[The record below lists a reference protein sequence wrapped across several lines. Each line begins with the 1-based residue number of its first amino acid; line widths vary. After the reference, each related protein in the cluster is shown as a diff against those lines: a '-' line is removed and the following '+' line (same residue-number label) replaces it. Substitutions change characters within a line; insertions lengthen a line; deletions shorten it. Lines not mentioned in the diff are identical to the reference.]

1 MSRTYRA
8 AKLPIA
14 CSCDAAIGWS
24 WRGNPPTKEETL
36 RETNKARR
44 KGVVPDKSCGC
55 RWDNRKYDCWSKR
68 NHKRDNKPKENSTE
82 SYKRMYSRSRRA
94 KVMQAMRNGNYEKIP
109 IFRKNNNDNRRM
121 DWY

>member
-24 WRGNPPTKEETL
+24 WRGNPPTAEETL

-44 KGVVPDKSCGC
+44 KGVVPDKSCRC
-55 RWDNRKYDCWSKR
+55 KWRNRKYDYWSKR
-68 NHKRDNKPKENSTE
+68 NHKRDNKPKENSPE
-82 SYKRMYSRSRRA
+82 SYKRMYSRIRRA
-94 KVMQAMRNGNYEKIP
+94 KVKQTMRSGKYEDIPTFRRNNNGNRHLDY
-109 IFRKNNNDNRRM
+109 
-121 DWY
+121 W